1 MKVLLVDDHAIV
13 RDGLKRLLADLDVGP
28 ILEAPTGR
36 AALELARAERPDL
49 VILDLN
55 LPDLG
60 GLEVLGRLL
69 REDPAVRILVLTMHA
84 EPLYASRAL
93 QAGARGYVSKAA
105 APAEITA
112 AVRAVARGEGFV
124 EAKVAQAMALS
135 GGPASPLDNL
145 SLRELET
152 LRLLAE
158 GRSLGEIATALGIAY
173 KTAANGCTQLKEKLG
188 VARTGELIR
197 LAVEL
202 IQPAADRPRRLPV
215 DVA

>member
-13 RDGLKRLLADLDVGP
+13 RDGLKRLLADLDLGA
-28 ILEAPTGR
+28 ILEAATGR
-36 AALELARAERPDL
+36 AALDLARAERPEL

-60 GLEVLGRLL
+60 GLELLGRLL
-69 REDPAVRILVLTMHA
+69 REDPSVRVLVLTMHA

-93 QAGARGYVSKAA
+93 QAGAKGYVSKAA

-112 AVRAVARGEGFV
+112 AVRAVAKGEGFV
-124 EAKVAQAMALS
+124 EAKVAQAIAL
-135 GGPASPLDNL
+135 GGGARAPLDKL
-145 SLRELET
+145 SLRDLET

-158 GRSLGEIATALGIAY
+158 GKSLSEIAAALGVAY

-188 VARTGELIR
+188 VSRTGELIR
-197 LAVEL
+197 MAVE
-202 IQPAADRPRRLPV
+202 ICAPAGD
-215 DVA
+215 

>member
-28 ILEAPTGR
+28 ILEAETGR
-36 AALELARAERPDL
+36 AALDLARAERPEL

-60 GLEVLGRLL
+60 GLELLGRLL
-69 REDPAVRILVLTMHA
+69 RDDPAVRVLVLTMHA

-93 QAGARGYVSKAA
+93 QAGAKGYVSKAA

-112 AVRAVARGEGFV
+112 AVRAVARGEGYI
-124 EAKVAQAMALS
+124 EAKVAQAIAL
-135 GGPASPLDNL
+135 GGGARSPLDKL
-145 SLRELET
+145 SLRDLET

-158 GRSLGEIATALGIAY
+158 GKSLSEIAAALGVAY

-188 VARTGELIR
+188 VSRTGELIR
-197 LAVEL
+197 MAVE
-202 IQPAADRPRRLPV
+202 ICAPTGD
-215 DVA
+215 

>member
-28 ILEAPTGR
+28 ILEAETGR
-36 AALELARAERPDL
+36 AALDLARAERPEL

-60 GLEVLGRLL
+60 GLELLGRLL
-69 REDPAVRILVLTMHA
+69 RDDPAVRVLVLTMHA

-93 QAGARGYVSKAA
+93 QAGAKGYVSKAA
-105 APAEITA
+105 APAEIIA
-112 AVRAVARGEGFV
+112 AVRAVARGEGYV
-124 EAKVAQAMALS
+124 EAKVAQAVAL
-135 GGPASPLDNL
+135 GGGARAPLDKL
-145 SLRELET
+145 SLRDLET

-158 GRSLGEIATALGIAY
+158 GKSLSEIAAALGVAY

-188 VARTGELIR
+188 ISRTGELIR
-197 LAVEL
+197 MAIE
-202 IQPAADRPRRLPV
+202 ICQPAGD
-215 DVA
+215 

>member
-36 AALELARAERPDL
+36 AALDLARAERPEL

-69 REDPAVRILVLTMHA
+69 RDNPAARVLVLTMHA

-124 EAKVAQAMALS
+124 EAKVAQAIALS
-135 GGPASPLDNL
+135 GGATSPLDNL
-145 SLRELET
+145 SLRDLET

-158 GRSLGEIATALGIAY
+158 GRSLGEIATALGVAY

-188 VARTGELIR
+188 IARTGELIR

-202 IQPAADRPRRLPV
+202 IQPGADRLMRLPI
-215 DVA
+215 DAA

>member
-28 ILEAPTGR
+28 ILEAASGR
-36 AALELARAERPDL
+36 AALDLARAERPQL

-60 GLEVLGRLL
+60 GLELLGRLL
-69 REDPAVRILVLTMHA
+69 REDPAVRVLVLSMHA

-93 QAGARGYVSKAA
+93 QGGAKGYVSKAA
-105 APAEITA
+105 APAEIVA
-112 AVRAVARGEGFV
+112 AVRALVRGEGYV
-124 EAKVAQAMALS
+124 EAKVAQAIALS
-135 GGPASPLDNL
+135 GGTRAPLDRL
-145 SLRELET
+145 TVRDLET

-158 GRSLGEIATALGIAY
+158 GRSLSEIAAALGVAY

-188 VARTGELIR
+188 VSRTGELIR
-197 LAVEL
+197 MAVE
-202 IQPAADRPRRLPV
+202 ICQPAGD
-215 DVA
+215 

>member
-13 RDGLKRLLADLDVGP
+13 RDGLKRLLADLDLGA
-28 ILEAPTGR
+28 ILEAATGR
-36 AALELARAERPDL
+36 AALDLARAERPEL

-60 GLEVLGRLL
+60 GLELLGRLL
-69 REDPAVRILVLTMHA
+69 RDNAEVRVLVLTMHA

-93 QAGARGYVSKAA
+93 QAGAKGYVSKAA

-112 AVRAVARGEGFV
+112 AVRAVAKGEGFV
-124 EAKVAQAMALS
+124 EAKVAQAIAL
-135 GGPASPLDNL
+135 GGGARAPLDKL
-145 SLRELET
+145 SLRDLET

-158 GRSLGEIATALGIAY
+158 GKSLSEIAAALGVAY

-188 VARTGELIR
+188 VSRTGELIR
-197 LAVEL
+197 MAVE
-202 IQPAADRPRRLPV
+202 ICAPAGD
-215 DVA
+215 

>member
-28 ILEAPTGR
+28 ILEAETGR
-36 AALELARAERPDL
+36 AALDLARAERPEL

-60 GLEVLGRLL
+60 GLELLGRLL
-69 REDPAVRILVLTMHA
+69 RDDPAVRVLVLTMHA

-93 QAGARGYVSKAA
+93 QAGAKGYVSKAA

-112 AVRAVARGEGFV
+112 AVRAVARGEGYI
-124 EAKVAQAMALS
+124 EAKVAQAIAL
-135 GGPASPLDNL
+135 GGGARSPLDKL
-145 SLRELET
+145 SLRDLET

-158 GRSLGEIATALGIAY
+158 GKSLSEIAADLGVAY

-188 VARTGELIR
+188 VSRTGELIR
-197 LAVEL
+197 MAVE
-202 IQPAADRPRRLPV
+202 ICAPTGD
-215 DVA
+215 

>member
-13 RDGLKRLLADLDVGP
+13 RDGLKRLLADLDADE
-28 ILEAPTGR
+28 ILEASTGR
-36 AALELARAERPDL
+36 AALTLARSERPEL

-69 REDPAVRILVLTMHA
+69 REDRDLRILVLTMHA

-93 QAGARGYVSKAA
+93 QAGAKGYVSKAA
-105 APAEITA
+105 APAEIVA
-112 AVRAVARGEGFV
+112 AVRAVARGEGYV
-124 EAKVAQAMALS
+124 EAKVAQAIALG
-135 GGPASPLDNL
+135 GGPRAPLDNL
-145 SLRELET
+145 SLRDLET

-158 GRSLGEIATALGIAY
+158 GKSLGEIADALGIAY

-188 VARTGELIR
+188 VSRTGELIR
-197 LAVEL
+197 MAVEL
-202 IQPAADRPRRLPV
+202 HQAAGE
-215 DVA
+215 